1 MIFTIGYERRSLAE
15 FIDTL
20 ASARVNRVIDV
31 RELPISR
38 RKGFSKKQLSAA
50 LSERDI
56 EYVHL
61 RAAGNPFRALKAD
74 IETCLRH
81 YAGHVDAHPE
91 VLDELRAAVEGRRAA
106 LLCVERD
113 VTQCHRGVLVAQFA
127 RRFCISEIE
136 HL

>member
-20 ASARVNRVIDV
+20 AAAHVDRVIDV

-38 RKGFSKKQLSAA
+38 RKGFSKKQLSASLA
-50 LSERDI
+50 ERGV

-61 RAAGNPFRALKAD
+61 RAAGNPFRALKTD

-81 YAGHVDAHPE
+81 YAEHVDAHPE
-91 VLDELRAAVEGRRAA
+91 VLDDLRTAIEGRRAA

-113 VTQCHRGVLVAQFA
+113 VTHCHRGVLVAQFA
-127 RRFCISEIE
+127 RRFGISEIE